1 MIASTIRRR
10 VVEFCAL
17 LRANG
22 FSIGMA
28 EAIDC
33 VSALKYI
40 DILDRKAFRQAL
52 MCTLVK
58 KADQIPLFL
67 YLFESFFSNP
77 NKENPQ
83 IPLLNQG
90 TTSSSGGGYTPS
102 TLLQRSQISAQNW
115 FKAYSPNHLESE
127 RRITLEG
134 VKHRY
139 VLRRNIRTLERAY
152 PKLGGRRRR
161 PSVKGEVDLRSTLR
175 SSLRGSGD
183 LRSLR
188 WSERKPA
195 KNRLLVLVDVSGSMD
210 SATQSLLELV
220 YVASNVTHTSSVF
233 CFSTTIRRVDNLIR
247 GKTPQEA
254 ARIIGSQLSIWG
266 SGTRIG
272 DSLSSLLSEFSHLLD
287 PSTLVVIISD
297 GWDLGNVVGLR
308 ESISEIRAR
317 VGGILW
323 FNPLADT
330 EGYQPLTA
338 GISTVL
344 PYLDALAGLS
354 CLFEPRGVMRLLAKI
369 RASGGV

>member
-1 MIASTIRRR
+1 LIASIIRRR
-10 VVEFCAL
+10 IAEFCAL

-22 FSIGMA
+22 FSIGMS
-28 EAIDC
+28 EVIDC
-33 VSALKYI
+33 VSALEYI
-40 DILDRKAFRQAL
+40 DVLDREEFRQTL
-52 MCTLVK
+52 MCTLAK
-58 KADQIPLFL
+58 KAEQIPLFL

-90 TTSSSGGGYTPS
+90 AASGGAGYTPS

-308 ESISEIRAR
+308 ESIPEIRAR

>member
-1 MIASTIRRR
+1 MASIIRRR
-10 VVEFCAL
+10 VVDFCTL

-22 FSIGMA
+22 FNVGMS
-28 EAIDC
+28 ETIDC
-33 VSALKYI
+33 VNALKYI
-40 DILDRKAFRQAL
+40 DVLDREAFRQSL

-67 YLFESFFSNP
+67 YLFEHFFSNP
-77 NKENPQ
+77 NGQNAQ

-90 TTSSSGGGYTPS
+90 TPGGVGYTPS
-102 TLLQRSQISAQNW
+102 TLVERSQLSAQSW

-127 RRITLEG
+127 RRVTLEG
-134 VKHRY
+134 LRHRY
-139 VLRRNIRTLERAY
+139 VLKRNIRTLEHAY
-152 PKLGGRRRR
+152 PRLGGRRRR
-161 PSVKGEVDLRSTLR
+161 PSIKGEVDLRSTLR
-175 SSLRGSGD
+175 SSLRGTGD
-183 LRSLR
+183 IGGLR

-195 KNRLLVLVDVSGSMD
+195 KSRLLMLVDVSGSMD

-220 YVASNVTHTSSVF
+220 YVASNATHTASVF
-233 CFSTTIRRVDNLIR
+233 CFSTTLRRVDNLIR
-247 GKTPQEA
+247 GRTPQEA
-254 ARIIGSQLSIWG
+254 ARVIGSQLSIWG

-272 DSLSSLLSEFSHLLD
+272 DCLRSLLSEFSRLLD

-297 GWDLGNVVGLR
+297 GWDLGDVGGLR
-308 ESISEIRAR
+308 GSISEIRGR

-338 GISTVL
+338 GMSAVL
-344 PYLDALAGLS
+344 PYLDALAGLR
-354 CLFEPRGVMRLLAKI
+354 CLFEPRGVRRLLAGM